1 MHVAS
6 CSCRTVCVAVR
17 GQLAGVSF
25 LSSPSGTQELFM
37 YVPSGTFA
45 GWAISVAL
53 KPSCF
58 KTGAVDLGKNTVP
71 TKKEKLECPYRDRIW
86 YAILFW
92 WTNNIKEKDRIMPSS
107 DRVWL
112 PLNTQ
117 RNRNDPV
124 LHRFWGWKRR
134 NHSLR
139 QQCEKFKLERANGVL
154 VRLVNTGRDLMV

>member
-1 MHVAS
+1 MFVTGRLHA
-6 CSCRTVCVAVR
+6 CGIMLMPYCMCGRQRTTCR
-17 GQLAGVSF
+17 GQF
-25 LSSPSGTQELFM
+25 SPFSMWKQELLM
-37 YVPSGTFA
+37 YVLSGTFT

-58 KTGAVDLGKNTVP
+58 KTGAADLGKNTVP

-112 PLNTQ
+112 PLNIQ

-139 QQCEKFKLERANGVL
+139 
-154 VRLVNTGRDLMV
+154 